1 MTDSSDLEL
10 VENCLNGNK
19 KAFDVL
25 VERYHEPM
33 FRTVYGIVKDTE
45 LAKDIVQ
52 NGFIKSWE
60 KLHTY
65 KIEYKFYSW
74 LYRIMI
80 NESLNKERGKRDYEE
95 FQNQVVDENTPY
107 QQMSEVERKSALM
120 RCIDELQPIYK
131 IVLQLRHFEE
141 MSYADISETLEI
153 DEKTVKSRLYTAR
166 TQLREKFFNR

>member
-1 MTDSSDLEL
+1 MTDNSDLEL

-33 FRTVYGIVKDTE
+33 FRTAYGIVKDAE

-65 KIEYKFYSW
+65 KSEYKFYSW

-80 NESLNKERGKRDYEE
+80 NESLNKERQKKNHDEL
-95 FQNQVVDENTPY
+95 QNQVVDENTPY
-107 QQMSEVERKSALM
+107 QQMSEAERKSALM
-120 RCIDELQPIYK
+120 RCIDELPSIYK
-131 IVLQLRHFEE
+131 VVIQLRHFEE
-141 MSYADISETLEI
+141 MSYADISESLEL

-166 TQLREKFFNR
+166 MQLREKFLNR